1 MKKFIIAVICIFLL
15 SSTVYPATFD
25 HPVRMQV
32 GNYVSPEFNEFKVDS
47 FNVRDKLRLI
57 NVVVK
62 LLKDGNQVGY
72 QTVNIYGNDY
82 DNLLTTGITI
92 KTLEDYI
99 IQKYVK

>member
-1 MKKFIIAVICIFLL
+1 MKNIMASAICIFLL

-25 HPVRMQV
+25 HPVRMQA
-32 GNYVSPEFNEFKVDS
+32 GNYVSPEFNEFKIDS
-47 FNVRDKLRLI
+47 FNVRDKLKLI

-72 QTVNIYGNDY
+72 QTVNIYGDDY
-82 DNLLTTGITI
+82 DNLLKTGITI
-92 KTLEDYI
+92 ERLENYI